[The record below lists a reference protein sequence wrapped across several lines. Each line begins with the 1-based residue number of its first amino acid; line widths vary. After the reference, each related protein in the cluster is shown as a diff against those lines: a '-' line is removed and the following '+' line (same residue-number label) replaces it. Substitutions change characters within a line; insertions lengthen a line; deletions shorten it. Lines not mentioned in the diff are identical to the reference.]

1 MTNIIGDTIGITG
14 VLIIIIAYILM
25 QIDRMDPKGFLF
37 SLLNTIGAIFILISL
52 LYDWNLASFVMEVI
66 WLSLSLY
73 GTVKGYKN
81 QKRVL
86 SKNEMPLATDRYER

>member
-1 MTNIIGDTIGITG
+1 MNPLYGDIIGISG
-14 VLIIIIAYILM
+14 VLIIVVAYILM

-73 GTVKGYKN
+73 GTIKGYKMA
-81 QKRVL
+81 KK
-86 SKNEMPLATDRYER
+86 SKTN

>member
-1 MTNIIGDTIGITG
+1 MPQFIGDIVGITG
-14 VLIIIIAYILM
+14 VLIIVIAYILM

-52 LYDWNLASFVMEVI
+52 LYSWNLASFIMEVI

-81 QKRVL
+81 QKNTLV
-86 SKNEMPLATDRYER
+86 